1 MTTEEFYKIAEH
13 FNYKDFLEDI
23 TPEELEELKN
33 TIKYDFYYN
42 ILGLCGCGNPA
53 RVGRGIY
60 NYLTMVSNKDNF
72 KNDTEEYHKA
82 FTKSYKWIYKSWQN
96 LTIAYMLD
104 NKGLTEHG
112 TSIGSCW
119 ITELGKMYL
128 KIFDDK
134 KFNFEEG

>member
-1 MTTEEFYKIAEH
+1 MTNEEFFKIAEY
-13 FNYKDFLEDI
+13 FNYKDFLENI
-23 TPEELEELKN
+23 TPEELEELKK

-42 ILGLCGCGNPA
+42 VLGLCGCGNPS

-60 NYLTMVSNKDNF
+60 RYLTMVSNKEKF
-72 KNDTEEYHKA
+72 EHHTEEYDKA
-82 FTKSYKWIYKSWQN
+82 FHKSYEWIYKKSWQN
-96 LTIAYMLD
+96 LAIAYMLD
-104 NKGLTEHG
+104 DKGLTEHG

-134 KFNFEEG
+134 KFDFEI

>member
-1 MTTEEFYKIAEH
+1 MTNEEFFKIAEY
-13 FNYKDFLEDI
+13 FNYKDFLENI

-42 ILGLCGCGNPA
+42 VLGLCGCGKPS

-60 NYLTMVSNKDNF
+60 RYLTMVSNKEKFIDNSE
-72 KNDTEEYHKA
+72 KYTKA
-82 FTKSYKWIYKSWQN
+82 FYKSYDWIFKSWQN
-96 LTIAYMLD
+96 LAIAYMLD
-104 NKGLTEHG
+104 DKGLIEHG
-112 TSIGSCW
+112 SNIGGCW

-134 KFNFEEG
+134 KFDFEEE